1 MDFDEM
7 DEVSNRGDAEGQARG
22 ARAIWHLASFVLP
35 ALSLRFYRIALRK
48 QLSNAL
54 AFFVLFATVLSA
66 LFTLRFVRI
75 LSGFDAEV
83 KGAVESGEFPVIT
96 IRSGVANVEA
106 PQPLILLDEQ
116 GQFFALDTSGRY
128 TDIDPDRYREGI
140 LLTRTELIVLDRS
153 GQRQSLRLAEL
164 NELFDTNPIV
174 IDDNF
179 VLNAWDRFSLIAV
192 ILAGIS
198 LLVWHLFIRV
208 FVIAFVGLLIWG
220 SVSVLRNQT
229 NYASI
234 MVVGLY
240 AVVPALYLHYL
251 LDRTGLT
258 LPGFQTII
266 LMFIWM
272 FVAIAT
278 LARTDFSVEVEEQTL
293 LRMAPIGIPM
303 LLVLA
308 WDVVFT
314 PLIEPFAL
322 WVVPLLTFIAW
333 FVLRRFQSEDDLPP
347 AGLG

>member
-1 MDFDEM
+1 MDIDELENAGNQK
-7 DEVSNRGDAEGQARG
+7 DSQDQGGGLRV
-22 ARAIWHLASFVLP
+22 IWHLASLILL
-35 ALSLRFYRIALRK
+35 ALSVRFYRIAQRK
-48 QLSNAL
+48 RLSNAL
-54 AFFVLFATVLSA
+54 AFFVLFATVLSV

-75 LSGFDAEV
+75 LSGFDNEV

-106 PQPLILLDEQ
+106 PQPLVLLDEQ
-116 GQFFALDTSGRY
+116 GQFFVLDTSGRY
-128 TDIDPDRYREGI
+128 TDIDPDRYREGV
-140 LLTRTELIVLDRS
+140 LLTRTELVVLDRS
-153 GQRQSLRLAEL
+153 GQRQSLRLGEL

-174 IDDNF
+174 IDENF

-192 ILAGIS
+192 ILAGIG
-198 LLVWHLFIRV
+198 LLFWHLFIRL

-240 AVVPALYLHYL
+240 AAVPALYLHYL
-251 LDRTGLT
+251 LGRTGLT

-272 FVAIAT
+272 FVAIVT
-278 LARTDFSVEVEEQTL
+278 LARTEFSVEAEQQTL

-314 PLIEPFAL
+314 PAIEPFTL

-333 FVLRRFQSEDDLPP
+333 FVLRRFQNEDDLPP